1 MKVVYRGKYRKQ
13 GTGNVVYRYEV
24 VGTETEKSAFLTS
37 KAALANQT
45 TGEALITDD
54 GNPLHLTSRFEG
66 IEREASI
73 SKSGN
78 LALADN
84 EGTQFAQMAEEQS
97 KAGNSVMARIYAEK
111 AAAFMEAEV
120 REANRIEAEIAKKAN
135 ATPAAEAN
143 LKP

>member
-1 MKVVYRGKYRKQ
+1 MKIVYGGKYRKK
-13 GTGNVVYRYEV
+13 GTGNLVYRYSV
-24 VGTETEKSAFLTS
+24 VGTDTEKQAFLAS
-37 KAALANQT
+37 KSALANRES
-45 TGEALITDD
+45 GEVLVTDE

-73 SKSGN
+73 STSGN

-97 KAGNSVMARIYAEK
+97 KAGNQVMARIYAEK

-120 REANRIEAEIAKKAN
+120 RQANAIDAELAKKAN
-135 ATPAAEAN
+135 AEAG
-143 LKP
+143 KPSLNP

>member
-1 MKVVYRGKYRKQ
+1 MKVVYGGKYRKQ
-13 GTGNVVYRYEV
+13 GTGNIVYRYEV

-37 KAALANQT
+37 KAALANQE
-45 TGEALITDD
+45 TGEALIADN

-84 EGTQFAQMAEEQS
+84 EGTQFAQMAEEQQ
-97 KAGNSVMARIYAEK
+97 KAGNTVMARIYAEK

-120 REANRIEAEIAKKAN
+120 REAGRIEAEIAKKAN
-135 ATPAAEAN
+135 ASPAEKDLN
-143 LKP
+143 P